1 MPTGPSP
8 APVSAGW
15 PHDSG
20 DDGVLAPAPLVAAL
34 SAGASA
40 CLLMVPRGAELAA
53 VRRTPRSLPV
63 VAVLV
68 IAFVGPHDWVVPLLV
83 LAPASW
89 GVRLLWR
96 RRATARLADVNAA
109 RMAEMCDMLAA
120 ELSSGQAPDAALR
133 EAAATWPLLVPV
145 ADVARLG
152 GDVPAALRE
161 AAEEPGAGGLRL
173 LAGAW
178 RVSRRTGGGRG
189 AATRRTAVA
198 VRREQS
204 TRGVVAGE
212 LASAR
217 ATARLMAGLPVL
229 ALLMGSGAGADPWSF
244 LLRTPL
250 GLGCLAGGLATG
262 IAGLLWIEQIAR
274 GVDS

>member
-1 MPTGPSP
+1 
-8 APVSAGW
+8 
-15 PHDSG
+15 
-20 DDGVLAPAPLVAAL
+20 VLATAALVATL
-34 SAGASA
+34 SAAASA
-40 CLLMVPRGAELAA
+40 WLLTARPRAEVAA

-68 IAFVGPHDWVVPLLV
+68 MAVVAPHAWLAPLLV

-89 GVRLLWR
+89 GARLLWR
-96 RRATARLADVNAA
+96 RRATARLADANAA
-109 RMAEMCDMLAA
+109 RMAEVCDLVAA
-120 ELSSGQAPDAALR
+120 ELSAGQAPEAALR
-133 EAAATWPLLVPV
+133 EAAASWPVFLPV

-161 AAEEPGAGGLRL
+161 AAEQPGAGGLRL

-178 RVSRRTGGGRG
+178 SVSRRTGGGLG
-189 AATRRTAVA
+189 AATRRAAEA
-198 VRREQS
+198 VRREQA
-204 TRGVVAGE
+204 TRGVVASE

-229 ALLMGSGAGADPWSF
+229 ALLMGSGAGADPWFF

-250 GLGCLAGGLATG
+250 GLGCLAGGLSTG